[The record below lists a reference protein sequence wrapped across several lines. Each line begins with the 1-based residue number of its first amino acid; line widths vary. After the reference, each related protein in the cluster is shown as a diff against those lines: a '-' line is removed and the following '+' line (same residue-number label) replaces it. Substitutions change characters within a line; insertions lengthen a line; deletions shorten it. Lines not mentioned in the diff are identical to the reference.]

1 MTHPQTTE
9 HIDAYAELARIDF
22 SRMDVTTALARVA
35 DVARWGIPGADD
47 VSVLLVGP
55 EGVHTAAFTG
65 PPSMIVD
72 EWQYHRGHGPCLT
85 AAAASLTVSVPD
97 IAEDGRWPDWAD
109 HAVDAGMHS
118 SVSVG
123 LPLRA
128 SVSGAL
134 NLYARTPH
142 AFDEDAVMLAETFA
156 GYAAVAL
163 ADAYLSDGPTDVVRP
178 STRSPL
184 TIGRF
189 MEMPAA
195 PAARWV

>member
-22 SRMDVTTALARVA
+22 SRTDVTTALARVA
-35 DVARWGIPGADD
+35 DVARRGIPGADD
-47 VSVLLVGP
+47 VSVLLVGS

-163 ADAYLSDGPTDVVRP
+163 ADAYLYDGPTDVVHPR
-178 STRSPL
+178 TRSPL
-184 TIGRF
+184 TFARF

-195 PAARWV
+195 PTARWV